1 MRCWRSK
8 LALLG
13 VLLSRLWWRLAAE
26 LCVKSAVKNT
36 FDIRHIK
43 QALACYAL
51 VRQRNH
57 GADKLHKIN
66 GLTLTKRLQALSW
79 ARLKPPQKRLNDSVL
94 LP

>member
-1 MRCWRSK
+1 MHQVSCQN
-8 LALLG
+8 A
-13 VLLSRLWWRLAAE
+13 
-26 LCVKSAVKNT
+26 

-51 VRQRNH
+51 VRQYNH
-57 GADKLHKIN
+57 GADKIHEIN
-66 GLTLTKRLQALSW
+66 MLQLTKRLQALSW